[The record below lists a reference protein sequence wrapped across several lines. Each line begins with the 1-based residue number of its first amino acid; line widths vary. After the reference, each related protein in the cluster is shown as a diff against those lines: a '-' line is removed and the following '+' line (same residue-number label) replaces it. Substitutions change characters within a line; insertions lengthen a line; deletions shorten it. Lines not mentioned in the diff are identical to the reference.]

1 MDELASPRLRPRR
14 SADASYPSKN
24 ARIDTAAASSNAA
37 SSASGAT
44 SAAAPPDKQRRR
56 RCGPLGVGAREEEY
70 SHITNTN
77 FVLNQTGWRADREEH
92 VRRHELARTAV
103 NVAW

>member
-1 MDELASPRLRPRR
+1 MAGAS
-14 SADASYPSKN
+14 SSGN
-24 ARIDTAAASSNAA
+24 ARVDTAAASSNAA
-37 SSASGAT
+37 SSASGAS
-44 SAAAPPDKQRRR
+44 SAAAPPAKKRKR
-56 RCGPLGVGAREEEY
+56 RCGPLEVGAREEEF

-77 FVLNQTGWRADREEH
+77 FVLKQTGWRADREEH